1 MNRKDSGGRWG
12 FRQPD
17 VRSGDGGGAAYQVRY
32 PSHYTVT
39 KSNEF
44 YGILFSLKWGKKM
57 MTIYH
62 LSYLVCFVAAYKGP
76 NAGVLGNVGNSYWHY
91 QVSTLFPLHS
101 STIYLDIVR
110 LWTTSWAPCRIFLSL
125 SLLISSESSSPLD
138 SATRWLG
145 STSSRR
151 SAIFRRSMDWCSL
164 FRRFQLS
171 KDHGQYIFVYS
182 SGLPQK
188 HINDSHA
195 PKS

>member
-1 MNRKDSGGRWG
+1 M
-12 FRQPD
+12 
-17 VRSGDGGGAAYQVRY
+17 
-32 PSHYTVT
+32 
-39 KSNEF
+39 
-44 YGILFSLKWGKKM
+44 LFSLKWGKKIL
-57 MTIYH
+57 TFYH

-110 LWTTSWAPCRIFLSL
+110 LWTTSWAPCRIFLSSSL
-125 SLLISSESSSPLD
+125 SISSESSSPLD

-164 FRRFQLS
+164 FLRFQLS
-171 KDHGQYIFVYS
+171 KDHGQYIFDFS